1 MEESMKQLGLMLSAL
16 VMTYA
21 ANAVADSPF
30 LKGTYSFTGTGV
42 CLYAFGAPFDSN
54 FLAPING
61 YYSVYSDSAGTV
73 TYNGDGTATF
83 QQTTLAIRLPPQ
95 LNVFQPGAS
104 SNRSTS
110 SFTYT
115 LNGDGTFTSN
125 NVPGTFKGAFLSP
138 PSVAGQTF
146 TLENLPTLTGQIS
159 DNGKTITEADLSPK
173 VQTVISQNG
182 SIQNR
187 ICTNSRVLTKVAD

>member
-1 MEESMKQLGLMLSAL
+1 MKQLGFMLSA
-16 VMTYA
+16 VMMTYA
-21 ANAVADSPF
+21 ANAAADSPF

-42 CLYAFGAPFDSN
+42 CLYPFGAPFDAN

-73 TYNGDGTATF
+73 TYNGDGTGTI
-83 QQTTLAIRLPPQ
+83 QQTTLAIRLAPQ

-104 SNRSTS
+104 SNRSTG

-115 LNGDGTFTSN
+115 VNGDGSFTSN
-125 NVPGTFKGAFLSP
+125 NVPGTSKGVFLSP
-138 PSVAGQTF
+138 PALAGQTF
-146 TLENLPTLTGQIS
+146 ATENIPTVTGQIS
-159 DNGKTITEADLSPK
+159 DNGKTLTTASLSPG

-182 SIQNR
+182 SIQTR
-187 ICTNSRVLTKVAD
+187 ICTNSRVLTKIAD